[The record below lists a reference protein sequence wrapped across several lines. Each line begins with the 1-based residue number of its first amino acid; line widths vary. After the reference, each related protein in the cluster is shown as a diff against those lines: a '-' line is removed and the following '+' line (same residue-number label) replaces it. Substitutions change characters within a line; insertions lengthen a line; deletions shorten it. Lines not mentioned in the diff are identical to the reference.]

1 MTLPA
6 PPARSPG
13 SQLDGALSRLA
24 GAGGGIGRRRRRHEV
39 GSSMCQHFHHGRPAI
54 VIVLLLSTCAATMLF
69 KNRHRL
75 SLLQEVL
82 DPPTEVSSGV
92 RNSQSLWYYYQ
103 QKAAMTQSQKMNSTG
118 AYEGANSYAAINIV
132 LTSDIHGRIRSTC
145 INEQDKKKKKQQTS
159 PTACYPGAAYLSS
172 VLSTVRSAAE
182 GEAKEFTVL
191 LDAGDVFFG
200 DPNSNETIAAAMMNK
215 LGYDAMTLGN
225 HEWDFGR
232 QRLADFAR
240 GVDFPILAGNI
251 REATGDNDDGS
262 ALPFKPYVQVNLS
275 SDIILCLLGVTAK
288 EENPFAGPDVLI
300 SDEMEAVQR
309 TVEEMSKSSNNCSA
323 TVLMSHAGIEV
334 DRKIAREVRSLGLKV
349 DAIVGGHSHVILG
362 IEVGEA
368 PLEEEFGIVVPDT
381 TFPLRDSTSSNIPSV
396 PVAHVGSAGY
406 FVGLLRLTLSSTSY
420 VDDGNV
426 GTRESPDEAVQVD
439 GELLP
444 LDEKHG
450 VRPDM
455 SFHHWQS
462 NNFPYIARSRGGTA
476 DSASS
481 IRIHIQRDGG
491 ATGIGGRSISKSTA
505 ICGQSCR
512 TGECLLGNLISDSMK
527 SCLDNGPCASAIPS
541 IPVRPSGNIG
551 LLESG
556 TIRGCASSPFDDFSE
571 ILPWP
576 NKLVILAM
584 KGSVV
589 RKMLNHGV
597 HSMAQGGGG
606 AFLQP
611 SGLEYTYLNASVDDI
626 FLSPVSTFH
635 KASLK
640 GNSKTKT
647 DKARSVTFEID
658 EEEVDNVASCQVS
671 SSVRGSRTVVSDSSL
686 YFVIVTDWLASGGD
700 GYKDLV
706 AMADYKVELNVTL
719 SAALLLYTSTS
730 PTVRVRIEGRSKRTP
745 DRNAPSALREG
756 ISAFLGGGVAFLL
769 SYPLYTLFVRRS
781 MAKSINCNIRRL
793 FDGCWLGF
801 FASAVSD
808 SLYFMVYHVEFLSPL
823 SSFVRS
829 SLASIINSL
838 ATTPLWVIVT
848 HKQLEENQTG
858 LIQIT
863 KAIYRERSICGFFDS
878 ITMNLL
884 MCIFPVVRQLTL
896 ELTLRIF
903 SIEEQNQIALAASV
917 SSIVATVV
925 TYPIQK
931 ARVMLQS
938 GEEAPKVSNLCH
950 SLYDGLLFKV
960 LDTMLKTFLLFLV
973 KEHSASILCV
983 LEV

>member
-6 PPARSPG
+6 SPARSPR
-13 SQLDGALSRLA
+13 SQLDDALSRLA
-24 GAGGGIGRRRRRHEV
+24 GAGGGIGRRRRRHDV
-39 GSSMCQHFHHGRPAI
+39 VSSMCQHFHHGRPAI

-69 KNRHRL
+69 ENRHRL
-75 SLLQEVL
+75 SLLRGAL
-82 DPPTEVSSGV
+82 DPPTDERSHDPKA
-92 RNSQSLWYYYQ
+92 QSLWHYYQ
-103 QKAAMTQSQKMNSTG
+103 QKAAMKQSQKMNSTE
-118 AYEGANSYAAINIV
+118 AYEDANAYAAINIV

-145 INEQDKKKKKQQTS
+145 INDQDKKKEKQHTS
-159 PTACYPGAAYLSS
+159 LTACYPGFAYLSS
-172 VLSTVRSAAE
+172 VLSTIRSAAE

-240 GVDFPILAGNI
+240 GLDFPLLAGNI

-262 ALPFKPYVQVNLS
+262 VLPFKPYLQINLS

-288 EENPFAGPDVLI
+288 EENPFAGPDVQM

-323 TVLMSHAGIEV
+323 TVLVSHAGIEV

-362 IEVGEA
+362 VEVGEA
-368 PLEEEFGIVVPDT
+368 PLEEEFGIVMPDT
-381 TFPLRDSTSSNIPSV
+381 TFPLRDSTSSNVPSV

-406 FVGLLRLTLSSTSY
+406 FVGLLRLTLRNTSNA
-420 VDDGNV
+420 DDGNV
-426 GTRESPDEAVQVD
+426 GTRESPDESVQVD

-450 VRPDM
+450 VRPDI
-455 SFHHWQS
+455 SFHQWQLK
-462 NNFPYIARSRGGTA
+462 NFPSIARSRGGTA
-476 DSASS
+476 NSASS
-481 IRIHIQRDGG
+481 IHINIQRDSG
-491 ATGIGGRSISKSTA
+491 AKGIGGRPISKSTA

-527 SCLDNGPCASAIPS
+527 SCLDNGPCASALPS
-541 IPVRPSGNIG
+541 ISTRPAANIG

-576 NKLVILAM
+576 NKLVFLGM
-584 KGSVV
+584 KGSVI
-589 RKMLNHGV
+589 RKMLNHGL

-611 SGLEYTYLNASVDDI
+611 SGLEYTYLNASVDDV
-626 FLSPVSTFH
+626 FLSPMSSFH

-640 GNSKTKT
+640 GNSDTV
-647 DKARSVTFEID
+647 KARSVTFEID

-671 SSVRGSRTVVSDSSL
+671 SSVRGSRTVISDSSL

-719 SAALLLYTSTS
+719 SEALLLYTSTS
-730 PTVRVRIEGRSKRTP
+730 PTVHIRIEGRSKRTP

-781 MAKSINCNIRRL
+781 MAKSIKCSIRRL

-858 LIQIT
+858 LIQIAE
-863 KAIYRERSICGFFDS
+863 AIYRERSICGFFDS

-903 SIEEQNQIALAASV
+903 SIEEQNQIALAASL

-950 SLYDGLLFKV
+950 YLYDGLLFKV

-973 KEHSASILCV
+973 KEHSAAILCV

>member
-6 PPARSPG
+6 SPARSPR

-24 GAGGGIGRRRRRHEV
+24 GTGGGIGRRRRRHEV

-75 SLLQEVL
+75 SLLRGAL
-82 DPPTEVSSGV
+82 DPPADDSSHGPKA
-92 RNSQSLWYYYQ
+92 QSLWHYYQ
-103 QKAAMTQSQKMNSTG
+103 QKAAMTQSQKLNFTRTYS
-118 AYEGANSYAAINIV
+118 YEDASAYAAINIV

-145 INEQDKKKKKQQTS
+145 IDEQDKKNKKQQTS

-172 VLSTVRSAAE
+172 VLSTVRSAAA

-215 LGYDAMTLGN
+215 LGYDAMALGN

-232 QRLADFAR
+232 QRLVDFAR
-240 GVDFPILAGNI
+240 GLSFPILAGNI

-262 ALPFKPYVQVNLS
+262 VLPLKPYVQINLS
-275 SDIILCLLGVTAK
+275 LDITLCLLGVTAK
-288 EENPFAGPDVLI
+288 EENPFAGPNVQI
-300 SDEMEAVQR
+300 SDEMEAVQH
-309 TVEEMSKSSNNCSA
+309 TIEEMSHSSNNCSA

-362 IEVGEA
+362 VEAGEA
-368 PLEEEFGIVVPDT
+368 PLEEEFGIVVRDT
-381 TFPLRDSTSSNIPSV
+381 KFPLRDSTKSNVPSV

-406 FVGLLRLTLSSTSY
+406 FVGLLRLTLRNTRN

-426 GTRESPDEAVQVD
+426 GTSESPDEPVQVD
-439 GELLP
+439 GELLA
-444 LDEKHG
+444 LDENHG
-450 VRPDM
+450 VRPDT
-455 SFHHWQS
+455 SFHQWQS
-462 NNFPYIARSRGGTA
+462 KNFPFIARFRGGIA

-481 IRIHIQRDGG
+481 IRINIQKDGG
-491 ATGIGGRSISKSTA
+491 ATGIGGRPISKSTA

-527 SCLDNGPCASAIPS
+527 SCLDNGPCASALPS
-541 IPVRPSGNIG
+541 LSVRPAANIG

-584 KGSVV
+584 KGSVI
-589 RKMLNHGV
+589 RKMLNHGL

-606 AFLQP
+606 AFLQS
-611 SGLEYTYLNASVDDI
+611 SGLEYTYLNASVDDV
-626 FLSPVSTFH
+626 FLSPIFH

-640 GNSKTKT
+640 GKSKT

-658 EEEVDNVASCQVS
+658 EEEVNNVASCQVS
-671 SSVRGSRTVVSDSSL
+671 SSVRGSRTVLSDSSL

-706 AMADYKVELNVTL
+706 AMADYKVELNETL
-719 SAALLLYTSTS
+719 SEALLLHTSTS
-730 PTVRVRIEGRSKRTP
+730 STVRVRIEGRSKRTA

-781 MAKSINCNIRRL
+781 MAKSIKCSIRRL

-858 LIQIT
+858 LLQIT

-903 SIEEQNQIALAASV
+903 SIEEQNQIALAASL

-950 SLYDGLLFKV
+950 YLYDGLLFKV

-973 KEHSASILCV
+973 KEHSAAILCV

>member
-1 MTLPA
+1 
-6 PPARSPG
+6 
-13 SQLDGALSRLA
+13 
-24 GAGGGIGRRRRRHEV
+24 
-39 GSSMCQHFHHGRPAI
+39 
-54 VIVLLLSTCAATMLF
+54 
-69 KNRHRL
+69 
-75 SLLQEVL
+75 
-82 DPPTEVSSGV
+82 
-92 RNSQSLWYYYQ
+92 
-103 QKAAMTQSQKMNSTG
+103 MTQSQKMNST
-118 AYEGANSYAAINIV
+118 AVYEDANAYAAINIV

-145 INEQDKKKKKQQTS
+145 INEQGKKKRKKKKKQQTS

-172 VLSTVRSAAE
+172 VISTIRSAAE

-215 LGYDAMTLGN
+215 LGYDAMALGN

-240 GVDFPILAGNI
+240 DLSFPILAGNI
-251 REATGDNDDGS
+251 REATGDNDDVP
-262 ALPFKPYVQVNLS
+262 LKPYVRINLS
-275 SDIILCLLGVTAK
+275 SDIVLCLLGVTAN
-288 EENPFAGPDVLI
+288 EENPLAGPDVQI

-334 DRKIAREVRSLGLKV
+334 DRKIASEVRSSGLKV

-362 IEVGEA
+362 VDVGEA
-368 PLEEEFGIVVPDT
+368 PLEEEFGIVVRDT
-381 TFPLRDSTSSNIPSV
+381 KFPLRDSTNSKIPSV

-406 FVGLLRLTLSSTSY
+406 FVGLLRLTLRNTSN

-426 GTRESPDEAVQVD
+426 ATRESPDESVQVD
-439 GELLP
+439 GELLA
-444 LDEKHG
+444 LDENHN
-450 VRPDM
+450 VRPDI
-455 SFHHWQS
+455 SFHQWQS
-462 NNFPYIARSRGGTA
+462 KTFPLIARSRGDTA

-481 IRIHIQRDGG
+481 IRINIQRDGG
-491 ATGIGGRSISKSTA
+491 ATGIGGRPISKLTA

-527 SCLDNGPCASAIPS
+527 SCLDSGPCASALPS
-541 IPVRPSGNIG
+541 ISARPAANVG

-556 TIRGCASSPFDDFSE
+556 TIRGCASSPIDDFSE

-576 NKLVILAM
+576 NKLVVLAM
-584 KGSVV
+584 KGSVI
-589 RKMLNHGV
+589 RKMLNHGL

-626 FLSPVSTFH
+626 FLSPKSNFH

-640 GNSKTKT
+640 GISKTNSKT

-658 EEEVDNVASCQVS
+658 EEEVDGVASCQVS

-706 AMADYKVELNVTL
+706 AMADYQVELNVTL
-719 SAALLLYTSTS
+719 SEALLLYTSTS
-730 PTVRVRIEGRSKRTP
+730 PTVRIRIEGRSKRTP

-781 MAKSINCNIRRL
+781 MAKSIECSIRRL

-808 SLYFMVYHVEFLSPL
+808 SLYFVVYHVEFLSPL

-858 LIQIT
+858 LLQIT

-903 SIEEQNQIALAASV
+903 SIEEQNQIALAASL

-950 SLYDGLLFKV
+950 YLYDGLLFKV

-973 KEHSASILCV
+973 KEHSAAILCV